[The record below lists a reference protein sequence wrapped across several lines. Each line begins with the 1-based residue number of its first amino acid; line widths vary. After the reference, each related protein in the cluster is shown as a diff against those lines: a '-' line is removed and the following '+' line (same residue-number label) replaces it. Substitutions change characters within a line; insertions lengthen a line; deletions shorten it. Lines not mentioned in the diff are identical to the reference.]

1 LKSAIRIFGFFVACV
16 LFHAAG
22 TWIIPLID
30 RDEPR
35 FAEASRE
42 MIERGDY
49 VVPYFNDE
57 YRFDKPPLT
66 YWAQIATYK
75 IFGQNDFAARFPS
88 VVAAALIALSIFAW
102 GKRIGDERVGFW
114 AAIIFTLSLQVLEHA
129 KAAVADM
136 WLVLFVT
143 LAHWAG
149 YELIF
154 RSGRWRWWFAF
165 YLSLAFAFLAKGP
178 IGWVPLLT
186 VTSTII
192 LLRERDLFKRFKLGR
207 GTLLALAMVC
217 LWGIPALVQTHGEF
231 FSIGIGR
238 HVLGRSVTAM
248 GGHGARSFWIYL
260 ALLPF
265 FFLTVFVSFFPW
277 SLKLPWLVMQLRAHR
292 DKIDIY
298 LLSGIAIVFGIF
310 TLVTTKLLHY
320 TLPAFPLLAL
330 LLSRRWFAA
339 EMPIAFLKRTALVF
353 GCICL
358 VLALFVTP
366 VIGRFFPSRELF
378 RQARD
383 YLKPEMKFAA
393 LDYKEPSLVWYFR
406 SRVRGFMRT
415 WEMQPRAVQPFM
427 EQTGPRFIVVPTDVA
442 NKLYPQLPDDWK
454 GFSTRGFNAVKG
466 KRSDLTLILKPE

>member
-1 LKSAIRIFGFFVACV
+1 M

-49 VVPYFNDE
+49 IIPYFNDE

-66 YWAQIATYK
+66 YWAQVASYK

-88 VVAAALIALSIFAW
+88 VLAAALIALSIFAW
-102 GKRIGDERVGFW
+102 GKRIADERVGFW
-114 AAIIFTLSLQVLEHA
+114 AAIIFTLSLQVVEHA

-154 RSGRWRWWFAF
+154 RNGRWRSWSAF

-178 IGWVPLLT
+178 VGWVPLLT

-192 LLRERDLFKRFKLGR
+192 LLRERDLFRRFKLGR
-207 GTLLALAMVC
+207 GMMLAFAIVC
-217 LWGIPALVQTHGEF
+217 LWGIPALVRTHGEF
-231 FSIGIGR
+231 FTIGIGR

-265 FFLTVFVSFFPW
+265 FFVTVFVSFFPW
-277 SLKLPWLVMQLRAHR
+277 SLKLPWLVTQLRGHR

-298 LLSGIAIVFGIF
+298 LLSGIAVVFGIF

-339 EMPIAFLKRTALVF
+339 EMPVAFLKRTALFF
-353 GCICL
+353 GCIC
-358 VLALFVTP
+358 VALALFVTP
-366 VIGRFFPSRELF
+366 FVGRFFPSRELF

-415 WEMQPRAVQPFM
+415 WEMQPRAIQPFM
-427 EQTGPRFIVVPTDVA
+427 EQTGPRFVIVPTDIA
-442 NKLYPQLPDDWK
+442 NKLYPQLPNEWK
-454 GFSTRGFNAVKG
+454 SFSTRGFNAVKG
-466 KRSDLTLILKPE
+466 RRSDLTLILKPD